1 MKIKF
6 MLVALCLSFLLT
18 DMAIAQKNPFLKK
31 LERKAKRKLEQRA
44 ERKADKAMDKGLDK
58 VEDGLDKSVKKNKD
72 KKKESTA
79 TASESA
85 SATMEGSAQNA
96 PEAKESKPAPLT
108 KEEVSSKESRTPMF
122 GGGEEPKPFTEN
134 NFGNEAIREEGSI
147 GKGPFGIASGRYI
160 QISRTQANMMESVE
174 RDTVTFAQ
182 HGNLQ
187 ERRNSSR
194 RKIDMMGIK
203 RNEEGSLHIIHLNDS
218 IYSLDRLKG
227 KGHVMKNPSKQI
239 YQGMSEAQMQDFA
252 EDIQADMNTKRERL
266 GTDRVAGKLC
276 EVLEFTTYTED
287 GKLMM
292 ITRLWWWRGM
302 LMKTHSRGMGTEI
315 QQEITEI
322 QADISVNSRVFRPNP
337 KVKYRS
343 FSFGNY

>member
-6 MLVALCLSFLLT
+6 MLIALCLSFLLPEV
-18 DMAIAQKNPFLKK
+18 AIAQNPFLKK

-58 VEDGLDKSVKKNKD
+58 VEEGLDKSVKKKKG
-72 KKKESTA
+72 KKKESSA

-85 SATMEGSAQNA
+85 SSTMEGSAQNA
-96 PEAKESKPAPLT
+96 PQAKESKPEMQP
-108 KEEVSSKESRTPMF
+108 KEEVSPKETKSPSF
-122 GGGEEPKPFTEN
+122 GRGEAPEPFADN
-134 NFGNEAIREEGSI
+134 DFGNEPIREEGTI

-160 QISRTQANMMESVE
+160 QITRTHANMMESVE

-194 RKIDMMGIK
+194 RKVDMMGIK
-203 RNEEGSLHIIHLNDS
+203 RNEEGSLHIVHLNDS

-227 KGHVMKNPSKQI
+227 KGHVMENPSRQI

-252 EDIQADMNTKRERL
+252 DELQANMNTKRKRL

-276 EVLEFTTYTED
+276 EVLEFTTYTEE
-287 GKLMM
+287 GEVMM

-322 QADISVNSRVFRPNP
+322 QADISVNSKIFRPNP
-337 KVKYRS
+337 NVKYRS

>member
-6 MLVALCLSFLLT
+6 MLIALCLSFLLPEVV
-18 DMAIAQKNPFLKK
+18 IAQNPFLKK

-44 ERKADKAMDKGLDK
+44 ERKADKAMEKGLDK
-58 VEDGLDKSVKKNKD
+58 LEEGLDQSAKKNKD
-72 KKKESTA
+72 KKKDDSA

-85 SATMEGSAQNA
+85 SATVSGAPQSAPKSPETNPENA
-96 PEAKESKPAPLT
+96 PEKEISTQKNPFPSF
-108 KEEVSSKESRTPMF
+108 V
-122 GGGEEPKPFTEN
+122 GGEEPEPFTEN
-134 NFGNEAIREEGSI
+134 NFGNESIREEGTI

-160 QISRTQANMMESVE
+160 QITQTQANMMESIE

-187 ERRNSSR
+187 ERRNSSQ

-203 RNEEGSLHIIHLNDS
+203 RNEKGSLHIVHLNDS

-227 KGHVMKNPSKQI
+227 KGHVMENPSKQI
-239 YQGMSEAQMQDFA
+239 YQGMSVEQMRDFA
-252 EDIQADMNTKRERL
+252 DEMQANMNTTRERL

-322 QADISVNSRVFRPNP
+322 KADIPVNFRLFRPNP
-337 KVKYRS
+337 NIKYQS